1 MTDYVIK
8 AADGTPLRTVSIPAS
23 DDIAT
28 QLQGD
33 ETAEVAAPGSPVRA
47 PGEDEA

>member
-8 AADGTPLRTVSIPAS
+8 SGDGTPLRTVSIPAS

-33 ETAEVAAPGSPVRA
+33 ETAEISAPMSPVRA
-47 PGEDEA
+47 PGQEEV